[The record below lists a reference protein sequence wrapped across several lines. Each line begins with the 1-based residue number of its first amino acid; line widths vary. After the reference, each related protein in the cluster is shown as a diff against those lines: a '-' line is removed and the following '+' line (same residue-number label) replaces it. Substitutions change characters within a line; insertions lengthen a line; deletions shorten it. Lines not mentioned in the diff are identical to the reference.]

1 MLEAIK
7 KFVRGRGRELPRSRR
22 HVVEEDD
29 PAPAV
34 GAETESRPLEVQ
46 FEEAST
52 PPVVAAETE
61 EQLTELQLEQAPD
74 LPVRGK
80 VKWFNPGKR
89 YGFVELSDG
98 SGDAFLHA
106 TVLQRIGVELL
117 QPGETL
123 EMRLTPGDRGP
134 QVSEIVSVDRSTAAP
149 PPVRR
154 ANFGSPYDRPAAEA
168 SVQETGTVK
177 WYNTIKGFGFIL
189 RDRGG
194 KDVFVHASALQRAGI
209 TNLNEGQRVIIG
221 VVEGRKG
228 PEATSIQ
235 LG

>member
-7 KFVRGRGRELPRSRR
+7 KFVLERGRELRQGRR
-22 HVVEEDD
+22 RVVEEAD
-29 PAPAV
+29 PSPPPIDTD
-34 GAETESRPLEVQ
+34 AETQ
-46 FEEAST
+46 FAEPQVAEPQVEEPSD
-52 PPVVAAETE
+52 PPVRA
-61 EQLTELQLEQAPD
+61 
-74 LPVRGK
+74 K
-80 VKWFNPGKR
+80 VKWFNANKR

-106 TVLQRIGVELL
+106 TVLQQIGVDAV

-123 EMRLTPGDRGP
+123 ELRLTPGERGP
-134 QVSEIVSVDRSTAAP
+134 QVTEIVSVDRSTALP
-149 PPVRR
+149 PPARR

-177 WYNTIKGFGFIL
+177 WYNTAKGFGFIV

-194 KDVFVHASALQRAGI
+194 KDVFVHASALQRAGLSY
-209 TNLNEGQRVIIG
+209 LNEGQRVVVG

-228 PEATSIQ
+228 PEAASIQ
-235 LG
+235 LT